1 MGFRSGSDPIIRLE
15 SPPFTETLWQ
25 KNQSK
30 SKALPI
36 HILNGPNLNL
46 LGSREPEI
54 YGTAT
59 LAEIE
64 KACAGAGQ
72 GHGFAIVFNQSNKEG
87 ELVELIQAARGTASA
102 VIINAAA
109 YTHTSVAVL
118 DALKM
123 LEIPVIE
130 VHLSNPAR
138 REDFRHKSY
147 VAMGA
152 TGTIT
157 GLGLNSYLLAIDAVA
172 AIFKE
177 KRQGQ
182 DIMSDD
188 KSEAGRQ
195 ESRASTPMRCAN
207 CRRC

>member
-1 MGFRSGSDPIIRLE
+1 MAKK
-15 SPPFTETLWQ
+15 T
-25 KNQSK
+25 SK
-30 SKALPI
+30 SKPLPI

-46 LGSREPEI
+46 LGSREPAV

-59 LAEIE
+59 LADVE
-64 KACAGAGQ
+64 KACAQRAKA
-72 GHGFAIVFNQSNKEG
+72 HGFAIRFKQTNKEG
-87 ELVELIQAARGTASA
+87 ELVELIQDARHKAAALL
-102 VIINAAA
+102 INAAA

-118 DALKM
+118 DALKV
-123 LEIPVIE
+123 LEIPVME

-172 AIFKE
+172 TLLQE
-177 KRQGQ
+177 KSIIKG
-182 DIMSDD
+182 
-188 KSEAGRQ
+188 K
-195 ESRASTPMRCAN
+195 TK
-207 CRRC
+207 